1 MERSHWLLGYDRR
14 KSIDLS
20 NLRAKP
26 NIIGSAKRV
35 FLKWKLFVDVVFST
49 NNIESSNKIERE
61 RYSSW
66 IQFVFNVRD
75 NNEEISNFIA
85 KQTSENRLFYV
96 FQPLQLLRAIV
107 WLENGLIHNLVH
119 WKSVQVENIVK

>member
-49 NNIESSNKIERE
+49 NNIESSNNIKRDIPLDFNSYLMFGVITKKSRILLQNKQVKIDCFMYFNLFNYCGQLFDWKMDWFIIWCIEN
-61 RYSSW
+61 
-66 IQFVFNVRD
+66 QF
-75 NNEEISNFIA
+75 
-85 KQTSENRLFYV
+85 K
-96 FQPLQLLRAIV
+96 
-107 WLENGLIHNLVH
+107 
-119 WKSVQVENIVK
+119 WKIL